1 MRRIGSLL
9 VAAGMFIGLGAI
21 GAAPAFATTVH
32 VRSDD
37 RVADFTASDCGLAA
51 TLGTHCRRFYIV
63 SHFNIEPATANVFTA
78 AVDGYDDVVTGPGGA
93 STGPVVA
100 SGFATAGTFAMPLSG
115 KTATL
120 KFNIS
125 LGCKLDPGCPIQGL
139 YRFSISL
146 GRSTDSAYTLVA
158 DTTTTGSSVCETT
171 TTVTET
177 HMPQPGGTGM
187 VKVGTSNRPLH
198 PRPELG
204 GEFWHVV
211 KDWLYVGSCTS

>member
-1 MRRIGSLL
+1 MKRIGSL
-9 VAAGMFIGLGAI
+9 VAATSLFVGLAVI
-21 GAAPAFATTVH
+21 GASPAFATTVH

-37 RVADFTASDCGLAA
+37 RVADFSASDCGLAA
-51 TLGTHCRRFYIV
+51 TIGTHCRRFHIV
-63 SHFNIEPATANVFTA
+63 SHFNIEPEVANVFTA
-78 AVDGYDDVVTGPGGA
+78 AVDAYDDTVTGPGGA

-100 SGFATAGTFAMPLSG
+100 SGFATAGTFGMPLSG

-125 LGCKLDPGCPIQGL
+125 LTCKLDPGCPIQGL
-139 YRFSISL
+139 YKFSIAL
-146 GRSTDSAYTLVA
+146 RRSADSAYTLDA
-158 DTTTTGSSVCETT
+158 ETHTTGSAVCETT

-177 HMPQPGGTGM
+177 HMPQPGGTGT
-187 VKVGTSNRPLH
+187 VRVGASNRPLH

-211 KDWLYVGSCTS
+211 KDWLYVGTCS